1 MGVILDATVLIE
13 AERGRFDMPALL
25 ESLGE
30 EGVAIASITATELLF
45 GVEGAKAPAI
55 RARRGAF
62 VEALLER
69 IPTAVY
75 GMREAR
81 RHAELWAVLAGR
93 GEPIGPY
100 DMLVAATALAN
111 DFQVATLNRR
121 EFQRVPGLAL
131 VDLAPFRS

>member
-13 AERGRFDMPALL
+13 AERGRFDMPAFL
-25 ESLGE
+25 ESLAE
-30 EGVAIASITATELLF
+30 EGVAIASITAAELLF
-45 GVEGAKAPAI
+45 GVERAEAPGI

-62 VEALLER
+62 VEALLEK

-75 GMREAR
+75 GMREVR
-81 RHAELWAVLAGR
+81 RHAELWAELAGR
-93 GEPIGPY
+93 GQPIGEY

-121 EFQRVPGLAL
+121 EFERVPGLAL
-131 VDLAPFRS
+131 VDVAPFRS